1 MDRVMARGQQ
11 FERLIARI
19 KRHLASIQDYY
30 ADENYPSSSLI
41 LSAVRREQE
50 NIVSLASEMVKYEDL
65 LEKLYLFDEN
75 KSNEY
80 LEW

>member
-1 MDRVMARGQQ
+1 MDRVMARGQE

-30 ADENYPSSSLI
+30 ADENYASSSLI
-41 LSAVRREQE
+41 LGAVRREQE